1 MLVYKEIVAFKV
13 NMKNEKKTCSLL
25 LKLALQI
32 KVTMN
37 IMFHSEFNK
46 STFTSEL

>member
-1 MLVYKEIVAFKV
+1 M
-13 NMKNEKKTCSLL
+13 KKTYSLL

-37 IMFHSEFNK
+37 IMVYSEFY
-46 STFTSEL
+46 FHFWVITSEYLQVF